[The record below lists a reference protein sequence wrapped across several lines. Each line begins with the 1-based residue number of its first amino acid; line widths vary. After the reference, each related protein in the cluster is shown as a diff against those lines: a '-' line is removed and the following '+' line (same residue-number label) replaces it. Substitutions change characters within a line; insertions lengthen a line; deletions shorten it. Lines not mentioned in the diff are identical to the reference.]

1 MGKIENCLINLPTE
15 MEAQGPHNTICK
27 EHEVGN
33 RKYWKVLRGP
43 THTRKLAS
51 SSARW
56 RCGTMTTKHRCT
68 TPPSTEGT
76 RSLSFSS
83 AEVWAVR
90 HGQII
95 LCLLN
100 HMQNLVTMLL
110 FLRRVRYHRRNT
122 KCRRRCLELF
132 MDSKMC
138 TFSAQG
144 SATPSN
150 IYNV

>member
-1 MGKIENCLINLPTE
+1 MEKDEKANVVIIFKGSMLFGEPRNTFQYLFYFLQIEQSLMGKIENCLINLPTE

-43 THTRKLAS
+43 KHTRKLAS

-90 HGQII
+90 HG
-95 LCLLN
+95 
-100 HMQNLVTMLL
+100 
-110 FLRRVRYHRRNT
+110 
-122 KCRRRCLELF
+122 
-132 MDSKMC
+132 
-138 TFSAQG
+138 
-144 SATPSN
+144 
-150 IYNV
+150 